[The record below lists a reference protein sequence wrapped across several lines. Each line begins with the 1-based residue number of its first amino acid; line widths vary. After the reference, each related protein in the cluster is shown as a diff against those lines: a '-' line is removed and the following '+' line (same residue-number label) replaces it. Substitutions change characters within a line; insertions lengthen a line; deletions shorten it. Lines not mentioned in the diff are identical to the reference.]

1 MNESIVVKNFLEIF
15 EQKYGVAGRSG
26 RKPGS
31 GKKKDD
37 GYKMLSPRAK
47 EKVLK
52 DKLAKYKEKYVP
64 KEKQAKKISTLSP
77 QNQKLWKKRNA
88 DIGTFE
94 GMWKAFA
101 NKGWASK
108 GTERRKYFRMA
119 ISIGEKATALAKRQ
133 KEFWQ

>member
-1 MNESIVVKNFLEIF
+1 MF

-31 GKKKDD
+31 GNKNDAI
-37 GYKMLSPRAK
+37 GYSKLSPRAK

-52 DKLAKYKEKYVP
+52 EKLAKYKEKYVP

-119 ISIGEKATALAKRQ
+119 IFMGEKATALAKRQ